1 MTSSSYGSS
10 DLTTDDLRASTTEDQ
25 KRFLK
30 TTIGSTPKKH
40 SFSANLTSSPYDSSD
55 LTTDELRVST
65 TEDQKR
71 LLKTTIGSTPKTHS
85 SLVSV
90 TSSPYDSSDLTTDE
104 LRISTTETIGKSTP
118 GNTETPYFYTTNKV
132 KPQTTDSSSSS
143 QATISDITT
152 NIDQTSDKLS
162 TEVINISSKTS
173 EFSTEHFTSDAPIK
187 SSSAD
192 PVIDTTENILLSTDG
207 TSVPIDSSTVESYSS
222 SMSTEWVWHFT
233 NVTLSST
240 ISDNTSVY
248 TNIST
253 TDTSELSTDSM
264 STELYEDK
272 TEVPLGILNVV
283 FKCSSLCC
291 DSFQWI

>member
-1 MTSSSYGSS
+1 M
-10 DLTTDDLRASTTEDQ
+10 
-25 KRFLK
+25 
-30 TTIGSTPKKH
+30 
-40 SFSANLTSSPYDSSD
+40 
-55 LTTDELRVST
+55 
-65 TEDQKR
+65 
-71 LLKTTIGSTPKTHS
+71 
-85 SLVSV
+85 
-90 TSSPYDSSDLTTDE
+90 
-104 LRISTTETIGKSTP
+104 
-118 GNTETPYFYTTNKV
+118 
-132 KPQTTDSSSSS
+132 
-143 QATISDITT
+143 
-152 NIDQTSDKLS
+152 S